1 MTELPRLNSAS
12 MKELRAAMTRAT
24 AKYSSRGTINT
35 GKRAPKP
42 ITLRLAPEKR

>member
-1 MTELPRLNSAS
+1 MSLPKLSAATL
-12 MKELRAAMTRAT
+12 KEIRSAKTRAEC
-24 AKYSSRGTINT
+24 ARAVGGNLKT